1 MKYQELVSSIKAGKF
16 VPVYYLFGEEPYFI
30 DKITDLLE
38 EKVLDEGLKSFNQE
52 IVYGA
57 DMTGGKLNGL
67 LRSFPVMSNYRLVIL
82 KEAQKLKKTEWDHL
96 SSYMEKPL
104 DSTIFVI
111 AFKDKKMD
119 ARTKL
124 GKLLKDG
131 KSIHTLESKK
141 LYENQ
146 VPDFLRQVLSNFDLT
161 ADEKAINLLVECYGN
176 NLSLIEKEIEKLS
189 IQLKFL
195 KKKSIT
201 TDFIY
206 EFVNIDREFN
216 VFELQDSLSQK
227 NLYKSWQIMDNLA
240 KNPKENPLPQVL
252 HNLFSYYNRL
262 AVLKYRRAEDE
273 KEIASVL
280 GIHPF
285 VAKGYKPAL
294 RNYSM
299 VKIKENLIHIA
310 ETDLRAK
317 GIHTTYMEDEH
328 LMKTLLQ
335 QLVR

>member
-1 MKYQELVSSIKAGKF
+1 MDYQKIKTSIEAGKF
-16 VPVYYLFGEEPYFI
+16 VPVYYLFGEEPYYI
-30 DKITDLLE
+30 DKITHLLE

-52 IVYGA
+52 IVYGS

-67 LRSFPVMSNYRLVIL
+67 LRSFPVMSNYRLVIM
-82 KEAQKLKKTEWDHL
+82 KEAQKMKKTEWDQL
-96 SSYMEKPL
+96 ITYIEKPL
-104 DSTIFVI
+104 NSTIFVI

-119 ARTKL
+119 GRSKL

-131 KSIHTLESKK
+131 KDIITLESKK

-146 VPDFLRQVLSNFDLT
+146 VPAFLNQVLAQFELT
-161 ADEKAINLLVECYGN
+161 ADEQAISLLVDSYGN

-195 KKKSIT
+195 KKKKIT

-206 EFVNIDREFN
+206 EYVNIDRDFN
-216 VFELQDSLSQK
+216 VFELQDSIGQK
-227 NLYKSWQIMDNLA
+227 NLYKSWQIMDYLTRNS
-240 KNPKENPLPQVL
+240 KDNPAVL
-252 HNLFSYYNRL
+252 IMHNLFSYFNRL
-262 AVLKYRRAEDE
+262 AICKFRRADDE
-273 KEIASVL
+273 KEIAALL

-285 VAKGYKPAL
+285 IAKNYRPGL

-299 VKIKENLIHIA
+299 LRIKENLIHIA
-310 ETDLRAK
+310 DADLRLK
-317 GIHTTYMEDEH
+317 GVRTSYMGDEH
-328 LMKTLLQ
+328 TLKTLLH

>member
-1 MKYQELVSSIKAGKF
+1 MDYKKLIASIEAGKF
-16 VPVYYLFGEEPYFI
+16 VPVYYLSGEEPYFI
-30 DKITDLLE
+30 DKVTDLLE
-38 EKVLDEGLKSFNQE
+38 AKVLDEGLKSFNQD
-52 IVYGA
+52 IVYGS

-82 KEAQKLKKTEWDHL
+82 KEAQKMKKNEWDHL
-96 SSYMEKPL
+96 VTYMEKPL
-104 DSTIFVI
+104 NSTIFVI

-124 GKLLKDG
+124 GKLLKDSN
-131 KSIHTLESKK
+131 SIYTLESKK

-146 VPDFLRQVLSNFDLT
+146 IPDFLRQVLAQFDLT

-195 KKKSIT
+195 RKKAIT

-285 VAKGYKPAL
+285 IAKGYKPAL

-299 VKIKENLIHIA
+299 LKIKENLIHIA
-310 ETDLRAK
+310 ETDLRVK
-317 GIHTTYMEDEH
+317 GIYTTHMEDEH
-328 LMKTLLQ
+328 TLKSLLQ